1 MCLKNC
7 VNYDLMEPFIY
18 PKEWSENNEGC
29 AKCGKLHVTFINVT
43 QKPSHLGIVCW
54 KGPLLELF
62 SQRNYI
68 RNLDFVTLKTW
79 LLLYTIHSLLTW
91 TVDSSCL
98 LESLLAVMNLVSLK
112 SSL

>member
-62 SQRNYI
+62 SQSVHFLHKEPRFCYLK
-68 RNLDFVTLKTW
+68 NLAPTL
-79 LLLYTIHSLLTW
+79 YHSLLAYM
-91 TVDSSCL
+91 DR
-98 LESLLAVMNLVSLK
+98 
-112 SSL
+112 